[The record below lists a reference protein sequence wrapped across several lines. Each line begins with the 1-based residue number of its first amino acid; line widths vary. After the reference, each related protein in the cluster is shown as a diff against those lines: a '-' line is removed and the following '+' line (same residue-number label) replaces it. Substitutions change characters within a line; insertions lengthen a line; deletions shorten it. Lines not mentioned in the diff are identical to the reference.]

1 MKRALHLQLVL
12 GMRTENE
19 PVFLLDWDTTR
30 VCWLNIWKNL
40 CKKEEDKSLAF
51 MQKGKVFTKTLKQH
65 STAQHQHQQ
74 NKAQYFVI
82 QYTQIITQTTCQ
94 KLSYNKITTFVTL

>member
-1 MKRALHLQLVL
+1 
-12 GMRTENE
+12 
-19 PVFLLDWDTTR
+19 
-30 VCWLNIWKNL
+30 
-40 CKKEEDKSLAF
+40 